1 MDKKLKVA
9 VVGAGPAGACAAYY
23 LAKEGYDVCVYDKE
37 KKPGGRTLGYED
49 ERIRLD
55 TGAGHCA
62 NVSRASCTQT
72 INIDGWHFSNVVL
85 NHVIIVY

>member
-37 KKPGGRTLGYED
+37 NTP
-49 ERIRLD
+49 
-55 TGAGHCA
+55 
-62 NVSRASCTQT
+62 
-72 INIDGWHFSNVVL
+72 SNYF
-85 NHVIIVY
+85 IF